1 MNNISIGRSLSK
13 GPKYPCGNGKEIHPN
28 YLCDGNDD
36 CGNGADEHKECGKN
50 LICLFLQL
58 SKLMSKIVFV

>member
-50 LICLFLQL
+50 LIRA
-58 SKLMSKIVFV
+58 IV